1 MKIPSFA
8 SDDFWNLYDKLPADV
23 QRLADK
29 QFEIFERDPRH
40 PSLHLK
46 KVGPFW
52 SARVGI
58 DFRVVARFRSGGM
71 YWFWIGSHTDYKKL
85 LRS

>member
-8 SDDFWNLYDKLPADV
+8 DERFWNLYNQLPYSI
-23 QRLADK
+23 QQLADK
-29 QFEIFERDPRH
+29 QFEIFERAPQH

-46 KVGPFW
+46 KIGPFW

-58 DFRVVARFRSGGM
+58 DYRVVARFRNGAM
-71 YWFWIGSHTDYKKL
+71 HWFWICTHTGYNKL
-85 LRS
+85 IRG